1 MILLGPALKAMIVKG
16 RLTVIDSDG
25 KRHEFIGSASGP
37 SLTLNFLRRTLPMRL
52 ALRPDLALGEA
63 YMDGSLTIEGGDIFE
78 AMAFLMDNAERS
90 GGFRLRRWGRSLNF
104 WMRRLQ
110 QRNAMPAARRNVAH
124 HYDLSGGL
132 YELFLDADRQ
142 YSCAYYM
149 SENESLAG
157 AQRNKKLH
165 IAAKLMLDQP
175 DLKILDIG
183 SGWGGLSL
191 DLARMSH
198 AKVTGVTLSQEQAK
212 ISQQRAAKSG
222 LADDVTFRLQ
232 DYRAVD
238 ETFDRIVSVGM
249 FEHVGVSRYPE
260 FFAKCGELLA
270 DDGVGL
276 LHTIGR
282 SRGPAD
288 TGDWVRK
295 YIFPGGYMPAL
306 SEVIPAIEQ
315 AGLFITDIEF
325 LRFHYADTLRDWR
338 LRFNANRHKV
348 AKIYDERF
356 CRMWEFYLAASEA
369 AFRFSAHEVFQIQFA
384 KRKDTVPDTRDYM
397 FEWERAHRDQSPPS
411 TGCG

>member
-16 RLTVIDSDG
+16 RLTVIDSNG
-25 KRHEFIGSASGP
+25 KRHEFCGSAPGN
-37 SLTLNFLRRTLPMRL
+37 SLTLNFHKRSLPLRL
-52 ALRPDLALGEA
+52 ALRADLALGEA
-63 YMDGSLTIEGGDIFE
+63 YMDGSMTIEDGDIFH
-78 AMAFLMDNAERS
+78 AMAFLLDNAERS
-90 GGFRLRRWGRSLNF
+90 GGFRLRRWGRSVNY
-104 WMRRLQ
+104 WMRRLH
-110 QRNAMPAARRNVAH
+110 QRNAIPAARRNVAH

-132 YELFLDADRQ
+132 YELFLDTDRQ

-165 IAAKLMLDQP
+165 IAAKLLLDEP
-175 DLKILDIG
+175 GLHVLDIG

-191 DLARMSH
+191 DLARLSQ
-198 AKVTGVTLSQEQAK
+198 AKVTGVTLSDEQAK
-212 ISQQRAAKSG
+212 ISTERATKSG
-222 LADDVTFRLQ
+222 LAGDVTFRLQ
-232 DYRAVD
+232 DYRTVD

-260 FFAKCGELLA
+260 FFAKCRDLLA

-276 LHTIGR
+276 VHTIGR
-282 SRGPAD
+282 SNGPAA

-315 AGLFITDIEF
+315 AGLFITDIEI

-338 LRFNANRHKV
+338 RRFNANRQKV
-348 AKIYDERF
+348 AEMFDERF

-369 AFRFSAHEVFQIQFA
+369 AFRYSAHEVFQIQFA

-397 FEWERAHRDQSPPS
+397 FDWERSHRDHSQAD
-411 TGCG
+411 